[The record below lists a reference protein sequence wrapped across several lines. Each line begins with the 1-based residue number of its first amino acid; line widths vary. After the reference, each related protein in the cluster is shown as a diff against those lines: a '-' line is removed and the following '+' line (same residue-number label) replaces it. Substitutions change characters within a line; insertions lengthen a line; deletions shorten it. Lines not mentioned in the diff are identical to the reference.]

1 MPTPREGTSSNARS
15 SRPHPSHFINLTTQ
29 PNYKETAMAETTLPS
44 IKSMINEVDFVGK
57 SLMSINDLTD
67 DQLYGLFGVARALEP
82 YNRSRIQLV
91 PDRLA
96 AVVRFQPRT

>member
-1 MPTPREGTSSNARS
+1 
-15 SRPHPSHFINLTTQ
+15 
-29 PNYKETAMAETTLPS
+29 MAETPLPS

-67 DQLYGLFGVARALEP
+67 DQLYGLFNVARALEP
-82 YNRSRIQLV
+82 YNRSRIELF

-96 AVVRFQPRT
+96 ALLFFQPSTRTRMSFQTAMQRMGGMVISEANPKVTSSS